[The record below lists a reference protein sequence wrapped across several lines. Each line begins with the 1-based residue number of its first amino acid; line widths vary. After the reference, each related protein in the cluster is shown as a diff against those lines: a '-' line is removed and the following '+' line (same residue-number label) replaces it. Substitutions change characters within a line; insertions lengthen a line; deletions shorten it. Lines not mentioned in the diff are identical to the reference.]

1 MLRAFTVTTLFAL
14 SLTAAAQANP
24 AMDASLTSRI
34 HQAAEG
40 VCAPLLDSYRT
51 SLLYKQWHAGCVAD
65 STARITARVAASLPT
80 STALLQADS
89 DRR

>member
-1 MLRAFTVTTLFAL
+1 MFRTPTLAALFAL
-14 SLTAAAQANP
+14 SLTTAAQAGP
-24 AMDASLTSRI
+24 TMDASLTSRI

-80 STALLQADS
+80 STALLS
-89 DRR
+89 K

>member
-1 MLRAFTVTTLFAL
+1 MLRSLTVPALVAL
-14 SLTAAAQANP
+14 SLTTAAQAGP
-24 AMDASLTSRI
+24 TMDASLNSRI
-34 HQAAEG
+34 LAAAEG
-40 VCAPLLDSYRT
+40 VCAPLLDSRRS
-51 SLLYKQWHAGCVAD
+51 SLLYKQWYAGCVAD